1 METTTISITSIIILI
16 LQGGITLI
24 VSIVGWLI
32 KDLIKGIYLQ
42 LREMNGNVR
51 DLKAWKDVHQ
61 PEEERWQRQN
71 HQDHKELWG
80 EIKTMRD
87 NK

>member
-24 VSIVGWLI
+24 VSIVGWWV
-32 KDLIKGIYLQ
+32 KGISSE

-71 HQDHKELWG
+71 HQDHKELWQ

>member
-24 VSIVGWLI
+24 VSVIGWW
-32 KDLIKGIYLQ
+32 IKGISSE

-51 DLKAWKDVHQ
+51 DLKAWKEVHQ
-61 PEEERWQRQN
+61 PQEESWHRENR
-71 HQDHKELWG
+71 QDHKELWE
-80 EIKTMRD
+80 EIKSIREV
-87 NK
+87 K